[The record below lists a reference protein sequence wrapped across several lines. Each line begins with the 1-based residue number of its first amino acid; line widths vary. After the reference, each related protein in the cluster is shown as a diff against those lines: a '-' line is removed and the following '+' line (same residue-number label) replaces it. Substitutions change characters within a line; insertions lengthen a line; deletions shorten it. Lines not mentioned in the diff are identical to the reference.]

1 MIASKPETEEW
12 LIVHHKPN
20 FRRGMPNVQKRL
32 REIVPNPDRLH
43 FVTWGAH
50 AAVNRFARIKNVIL
64 AGILFLPEPAYEA
77 TARATV
83 GSKPADDVNPPANLD
98 KIVLGEHQHAI
109 LQALCRGAVRASRG
123 SSCGDCEA
131 WVIGSSQKG
140 ITKEL
145 LRKLFPG
152 AKVTDWTP
160 AGKERSKA
168 QYERAAEA
176 IVGWFGERPE
186 VDAKLTPAEA
196 MKLTGIKDK
205 SSFRKQVR
213 QHPEFL
219 HLLTQVGITDGP
231 GGFRRI
237 FGTTPARS
245 TLA

>member
-1 MIASKPETEEW
+1 
-12 LIVHHKPN
+12 
-20 FRRGMPNVQKRL
+20 L
-32 REIVPNPDRLH
+32 RAPCYS
-43 FVTWGAH
+43 G
-50 AAVNRFARIKNVIL
+50 
-64 AGILFLPEPAYEA
+64 
-77 TARATV
+77 
-83 GSKPADDVNPPANLD
+83 
-98 KIVLGEHQHAI
+98 
-109 LQALCRGAVRASRG
+109 SRG
-123 SSCGDCEA
+123 
-131 WVIGSSQKG
+131 
-140 ITKEL
+140 
-145 LRKLFPG
+145 LFPG

-160 AGKERSKA
+160 AGKERPKA

-237 FGTTPARS
+237 FGTTPAGS

>member
-1 MIASKPETEEW
+1 VTSSITEDTPPPTSSPKFN
-12 LIVHHKPN
+12 HSP
-20 FRRGMPNVQKRL
+20 
-32 REIVPNPDRLH
+32 
-43 FVTWGAH
+43 
-50 AAVNRFARIKNVIL
+50 

-83 GSKPADDVNPPANLD
+83 GLKPADDVNPPANLD

-109 LQALCRGAVRASRG
+109 LQALCRGAVRTSKG
-123 SSCGDCEA
+123 LSCGDCEA

-160 AGKERSKA
+160 AGKERPKT

-176 IVGWFGERPE
+176 IVGWLEEHPE
-186 VDAKLTPAEA
+186 VDAKLTPAAA
-196 MKLTGIKDK
+196 MRLAEITDK
-205 SSFRKQVR
+205 STFRKKVR
-213 QHPEFL
+213 QHPEFIYR
-219 HLLTQVGITDGP
+219 LTQAGITDGP

-237 FGTTPARS
+237 FGTTPAIA
-245 TLA
+245 LVA